1 KYMRAG
7 KPRHLRQR
15 VNDSAYSIVAQYQT
29 EYRGVVQYY
38 RMAYNLHQLQQLK
51 WVMETSQTRTLARK
65 RKTSGAKTYSGY
77 QRRAAMGQDHGGTAS
92 QDARCLSG
100 LSPRHS
106 IWLLRWACTLEQES
120 LESHVIRKA
129 VMRGSEEGRWKSTH
143 LGNSLAAY
151 PTARTVPRGGKC

>member
-1 KYMRAG
+1 MRSEG
-7 KPRHLRQR
+7 KDRSPPHPQTHRPGSQR
-15 VNDSAYSIVAQYQT
+15 SLST
-29 EYRGVVQYY
+29 
-38 RMAYNLHQLQQLK
+38 
-51 WVMETSQTRTLARK
+51 
-65 RKTSGAKTYSGY
+65 
-77 QRRAAMGQDHGGTAS
+77 AAMGQDHGGTAS
-92 QDARCLSG
+92 QDARGLSG

-151 PTARTVPRGGKC
+151 PTARTVPRGGKCRETPTYPDSTNRWASLLVDGEHAV